1 VTPDRL
7 PIQQA
12 ASLDRLTRDGS
23 LSFRDAYRLL
33 LRRGAIIHIDPADD
47 VEPGTSLEDADA
59 QGGGGTGS
67 S

>member
-1 VTPDRL
+1 MTPDRL

-33 LRRGAIIHIDPADD
+33 PRRGAIIHIDPADD
-47 VEPGTSLEDADA
+47 LEPGTSSLEDLDA
-59 QGGGGTGS
+59 QGGGTGS